1 MELVLVGLDRVL
13 VRTLKLERL
22 DQRLETNLEIPELS
36 KLLAAMIETAKIW
49 LSLLVDDTVGA
60 DVSALSES
68 LSTDLAVV
76 RSLTS
81 VAPLMG
87 LYKVLV
93 SRLQGSQ
100 RIENLLSD
108 SQVEKSYVHNRA
120 LCRAKGYQLRSVLGL
135 KWYSH
140 KA

>member
-1 MELVLVGLDRVL
+1 VELVLVGLDRVL

-76 RSLTS
+76 RSLTR

-108 SQVEKSYVHNRA
+108 SQVEKSYVRNRA

>member
-1 MELVLVGLDRVL
+1 VELVLVGLDRVL

-22 DQRLETNLEIPELS
+22 DQRLETNLEISELS

-49 LSLLVDDTVGA
+49 LSLLVDDTVGT

-108 SQVEKSYVHNRA
+108 SQVEKSYVRNRA
-120 LCRAKGYQLRSVLGL
+120 LCRAIGYQLRSVLGL